1 MAQNNYINRLE
12 NDLAAAEAFI
22 GSLTDE
28 LSSIR
33 AYLSSDKFASDH
45 TVQTMDVDTRI
56 REALSTATT
65 VWMERKA

>member
-12 NDLAAAEAFI
+12 NDLAAANAYMISMEN
-22 GSLTDE
+22 E
-28 LSSIR
+28 LAALR
-33 AYLSSDKFASDH
+33 GYLASDKFANDP

-65 VWMERKA
+65 VWMERKS